1 MTSGLASSGIHRFPI
16 FSARGGGRGEEQS
29 AWRLVRERRSEAA
42 WETNAKTNGV
52 GCSGVVTEKLVAGGV
67 HCTPLWP
74 VPCRLLFFRS
84 INPVQA
90 VSLEHGGPAGRQPCG
105 FFFVGC
111 SSPTHC
117 AAGPSAVDAVVHTAQ
132 KQLAHVVSETLL

>member
-1 MTSGLASSGIHRFPI
+1 ML
-16 FSARGGGRGEEQS
+16 RGGNGKAGSR
-29 AWRLVRERRSEAA
+29 WRTLHAP
-42 WETNAKTNGV
+42 
-52 GCSGVVTEKLVAGGV
+52 VACAV
-67 HCTPLWP
+67 QAT
-74 VPCRLLFFRS
+74 FFRS

-132 KQLAHVVSETLL
+132 KQLAHVVSETLLERISWALSFFHFAIADGNLDSFKAGIPGLFWSNRSTPSSLRSSDTLEK